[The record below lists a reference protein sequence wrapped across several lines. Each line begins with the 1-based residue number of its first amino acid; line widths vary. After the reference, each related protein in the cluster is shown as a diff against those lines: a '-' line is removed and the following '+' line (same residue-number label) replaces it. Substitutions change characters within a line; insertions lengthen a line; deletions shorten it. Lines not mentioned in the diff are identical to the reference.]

1 VKLSGSFGTRVR
13 ELRQERGW
21 SQARLGGEEYTASYI
36 SYLESGR
43 RAPSPDAANYLAD
56 QLGVDPVTLGFGEA
70 ADVGIELDI
79 VSYLVLADRALHT
92 REWSTALD
100 ATMRAEEMALAT
112 DRLDRVW
119 EAQYLRC
126 RILVE
131 KSDFSDAVELILE
144 LCDGVVT
151 NQSVTVRAE
160 VLNLAARI
168 LRSVGR
174 LDEAV
179 EKASEARRIAPDL
192 PRRAEAIL
200 QFCASCAERGDAP
213 TSMQAEIDELSEL
226 ALLLPNGHLKGR
238 IYWYVGNLHHFMGD
252 TEEGERNHAEA
263 AVMIRG
269 AADLVLWSRVQQVI
283 AHFRMIRGDLE
294 GVWEQ
299 LEIAEN
305 AMRLTGRESDLA
317 DLSLEQAR
325 CLFLLGDAD
334 AARERLLDTLTS
346 EAFSIACPG
355 RGEAYDLLGD
365 VCLALEDH
373 SGARRAFRNAAT
385 DYEAIGA
392 GPRALEA
399 WRSAAKVPEQ

>member
-36 SYLESGR
+36 SYIESGR
-43 RAPSPDAANYLAD
+43 RAPSQDAAMYLAD
-56 QLGVDPVTLGFGEA
+56 VLGVDPVTLGFGEA
-70 ADVGIELDI
+70 ADVGTELDI

-92 REWSTALD
+92 REWVTALD
-100 ATMRAEEMALAT
+100 ATLRAEEMALAS
-112 DRLDRVW
+112 DRLDRAW

-131 KSDFSDAVELILE
+131 KSDFSDAVDLVLQ

-174 LDEAV
+174 LNEAV
-179 EKASEARRIAPDL
+179 EKSAEARRIAPDV
-192 PRRAEAIL
+192 PRLVEAIL
-200 QFCASCAERGDAP
+200 QWCASCAERGDPP
-213 TSMQAEIDELSEL
+213 TSMQPEIEELSKL
-226 ALLLPNGHLKGR
+226 ALLLPDGHLKGR
-238 IYWYVGNLHHFMGD
+238 IYWYVGNLQHFTGD
-252 TEEGERNHAEA
+252 VEAGEHSHAEA

-269 AADLVLWSRVQQVI
+269 AADLVLWSRVQRVI
-283 AHFRMIRGDLE
+283 AHFRMTRGDLD

-305 AMRLTGRESDLA
+305 AMRLTGRASDLA
-317 DLSLEQAR
+317 ELAVEQAR
-325 CLFLLGDAD
+325 CLFLLGDAE
-334 AARERLLDTLTS
+334 AARDRLLETLTS
-346 EAFSIACPG
+346 EVFSIAYPS
-355 RGEAYDLLGD
+355 RAEAYELLGD
-365 VCLALEDH
+365 VLLSVEDH
-373 SGARRAFRNAAT
+373 SGARRAFRNAAM
-385 DYEAIGA
+385 DYETIGA

-399 WRSAAKVPEQ
+399 WRNAAKVPEQ

>member
-1 VKLSGSFGTRVR
+1 V
-13 ELRQERGW
+13 
-21 SQARLGGEEYTASYI
+21 
-36 SYLESGR
+36 
-43 RAPSPDAANYLAD
+43 
-56 QLGVDPVTLGFGEA
+56 
-70 ADVGIELDI
+70 
-79 VSYLVLADRALHT
+79 
-92 REWSTALD
+92 TALD
-100 ATMRAEEMALAT
+100 ATLRAEEMALAT
-112 DRLDRVW
+112 DRLDRAW

-131 KSDFSDAVELILE
+131 KSDFSDAAELVLQ

-160 VLNLAARI
+160 VLNLAARV

-174 LDEAV
+174 LNEAV
-179 EKASEARRIAPDL
+179 EKASEARRIAPDV
-192 PRRAEAIL
+192 PRRVEAIL
-200 QFCASCAERGDAP
+200 QWCASCAERGDSP

-226 ALLLPNGHLKGR
+226 SELLPDGHLKGR
-238 IYWYVGNLHHFMGD
+238 IYWYVGNLQHFTGD
-252 TEEGERNHAEA
+252 TDAGERSHAEA

-269 AADLVLWSRVQQVI
+269 AADLVLWSRVQRVI
-283 AHFRMIRGDLE
+283 AHFRMTRGDLE

-305 AMRLTGRESDLA
+305 AMRLTGRASDLA
-317 DLSLEQAR
+317 ELAVEQAR
-325 CLFLLGDAD
+325 CLFLLGDAE
-334 AARERLLDTLTS
+334 AARDRLLETLTS
-346 EAFSIACPG
+346 EVFSIAFPS
-355 RGEAYDLLGD
+355 RAETYELLGD
-365 VCLALEDH
+365 VLLSLEDH

>member
-36 SYLESGR
+36 SYIESGR
-43 RAPSPDAANYLAD
+43 RAPSPDAAMYLAD

-70 ADVGIELDI
+70 ADVGTELDI

-100 ATMRAEEMALAT
+100 ATLRAEEMSIAS
-112 DRLDRVW
+112 DRLDRAW

-131 KSDFSDAVELILE
+131 KSDFSDAVELILQ

-151 NQSVTVRAE
+151 SQSVTVRAE

-179 EKASEARRIAPDL
+179 DKASEARRIAPDV
-192 PRRAEAIL
+192 PRRVEAIL
-200 QFCASCAERGDAP
+200 QWCASCAERGDP
-213 TSMQAEIDELSEL
+213 PMSMQAEINELKELS
-226 ALLLPNGHLKGR
+226 LLLPDGHLKGR
-238 IYWYVGNLHHFMGD
+238 IYWYVGNLQHFN
-252 TEEGERNHAEA
+252 GEIAAGEQSHAA
-263 AVMIRG
+263 AAMMIRG
-269 AADLVLWSRVQQVI
+269 AADLVLWSRVQRVI
-283 AHFRMIRGDLE
+283 AHFRMTRGDLD

-305 AMRLTGRESDLA
+305 AMRLTGRASDLA
-317 DLSLEQAR
+317 ELAVEQAR
-325 CLFLLGDAD
+325 CLFLLGDSE
-334 AARERLLDTLTS
+334 AARDRLLETLTS
-346 EAFSIACPG
+346 EVFSIAYPS
-355 RGEAYDLLGD
+355 RAEAYELLGD
-365 VCLALEDH
+365 VLLSVEDH
-373 SGARRAFRNAAT
+373 SGARRAFRNAAM
-385 DYEAIGA
+385 DYETIGA

-399 WRSAAKVPEQ
+399 WRNAAKVPEQ

>member
-1 VKLSGSFGTRVR
+1 MKLSGSFGTRVR

-36 SYLESGR
+36 SYIESGR
-43 RAPSPDAANYLAD
+43 RAPSPDAAMFLAD
-56 QLGVDPVTLGFGEA
+56 ALGVDPVTLGFGEA
-70 ADVGIELDI
+70 ADVGTELDI

-92 REWSTALD
+92 REWVTALD
-100 ATMRAEEMALAT
+100 ATLRAEEMALAS
-112 DRLDRVW
+112 DRLDRAW

-131 KSDFSDAVELILE
+131 KSDFSDAVDLVLE

-174 LDEAV
+174 LNEAV
-179 EKASEARRIAPDL
+179 DKAAEARRIAPDV
-192 PRRAEAIL
+192 PRRVEAIL
-200 QFCASCAERGDAP
+200 QWCASCAERGDPP
-213 TSMQAEIDELSEL
+213 TSMQAEIEELHELS
-226 ALLLPNGHLKGR
+226 LLLPDGHLKGR
-238 IYWYVGNLHHFMGD
+238 IYWYVGNLQHFTGD
-252 TEEGERNHAEA
+252 VEAGERSHAEA

-269 AADLVLWSRVQQVI
+269 AADLVLWSRVQRVI
-283 AHFRMIRGDLE
+283 AHFRMTRGDLE

-305 AMRLTGRESDLA
+305 AMRLTGRASDLA
-317 DLSLEQAR
+317 ELAVEQAR
-325 CLFLLGDAD
+325 CLFLLGDAE
-334 AARERLLDTLTS
+334 AARDRLLETLTS
-346 EAFSIACPG
+346 EVFSIAYPS
-355 RGEAYDLLGD
+355 RAEAYELLGD
-365 VCLALEDH
+365 VLLSVEDH
-373 SGARRAFRNAAT
+373 SGARRAFRNAAM
-385 DYEAIGA
+385 DYETIGA

-399 WRSAAKVPEQ
+399 WRNAAKVPEQ

>member
-1 VKLSGSFGTRVR
+1 M
-13 ELRQERGW
+13 
-21 SQARLGGEEYTASYI
+21 
-36 SYLESGR
+36 
-43 RAPSPDAANYLAD
+43 YLAD
-56 QLGVDPVTLGFGEA
+56 TLGVDPVTLGFGEA
-70 ADVGIELDI
+70 ADVGTELDI

-92 REWSTALD
+92 REWVTALD
-100 ATMRAEEMALAT
+100 ATLRAEEMALAT
-112 DRLDRVW
+112 DRLDRAW

-131 KSDFSDAVELILE
+131 KSDFSDAAELVLQ

-151 NQSVTVRAE
+151 NQSVTVHAE

-168 LRSVGR
+168 LRGVGR
-174 LDEAV
+174 LDDAV
-179 EKASEARRIAPDL
+179 EKALEARSIAPDV
-192 PRRAEAIL
+192 PRRVEAIL
-200 QFCASCAERGDAP
+200 QLCAARAERGDLP
-213 TSMQAEIDELSEL
+213 SSMMAEIEELQEL
-226 ALLLPNGHLKGR
+226 AQYLPDGHLKGR
-238 IYWYVGNLHHFMGD
+238 IYWYVGNVQHYLGD
-252 TEEGERNHAEA
+252 TDAGERSHAEA

-283 AHFRMIRGDLE
+283 AHFRMTRGDLE

-317 DLSLEQAR
+317 DLALEQAR
-325 CLFLLGDAD
+325 CVFLLGDAD
-334 AARERLLDTLTS
+334 AARKRLLDTLTS

-355 RGEAYDLLGD
+355 RAEVYDLLGD

-373 SGARRAFRNAAT
+373 SGARRAFRHAAT
-385 DYEAIGA
+385 DYESIGA

>member
-1 VKLSGSFGTRVR
+1 MKLSGSFGTRVR

-21 SQARLGGEEYTASYI
+21 SQARLGGDEYTASYI
-36 SYLESGR
+36 SYIEAGR
-43 RAPSPDAANYLAD
+43 RAPSPDAAQYLAD

-70 ADVGIELDI
+70 ADVGTELDI

-100 ATMRAEEMALAT
+100 ATMRAEEMALAS
-112 DRLDRVW
+112 DRLDRAW

-131 KSDFSDAVELILE
+131 KSDFSDAVELVLE

-168 LRSVGR
+168 LRSVGQ
-174 LDEAV
+174 LNEAV
-179 EKASEARRIAPDL
+179 EKASEARRIAPDV
-192 PRRAEAIL
+192 PRRVEAIL
-200 QFCASCAERGDAP
+200 QWCASCAERGDSP
-213 TSMQAEIDELSEL
+213 TTMQAEIDELSEL
-226 ALLLPNGHLKGR
+226 SKLLPDGHLKGR
-238 IYWYVGNLHHFMGD
+238 IYWYVGNLQHFTGD
-252 TEEGERNHAEA
+252 TDAGERSHAAA

-269 AADLVLWSRVQQVI
+269 AADLVLWSRVQRVI
-283 AHFRMIRGDLE
+283 AHFRMTRGDLE

-305 AMRLTGRESDLA
+305 AMKLTGRAADLA
-317 DLSLEQAR
+317 ELAVEQAR
-325 CLFLLGDAD
+325 CLFLLGDAE
-334 AARERLLDTLTS
+334 AARDRLLETLTS
-346 EAFSIACPG
+346 EVFSIAFPS
-355 RGEAYDLLGD
+355 RAETYELLGD
-365 VCLALEDH
+365 VLLSLEDH

-385 DYEAIGA
+385 DYETIGA

>member
-21 SQARLGGEEYTASYI
+21 SQARLGGDEYTASYI

-70 ADVGIELDI
+70 ADVGTELDI

-126 RILVE
+126 RVLVE
-131 KSDFSDAVELILE
+131 KSDFSDAAELVLK

-151 NQSVTVRAE
+151 IQSVTVHAE
-160 VLNLAARI
+160 VLNLAARV
-168 LRSVGR
+168 LRAVGR
-174 LDEAV
+174 LGDAV
-179 EKASEARRIAPDL
+179 EKALEARSIAPDV
-192 PRRAEAIL
+192 PRRVEAIL
-200 QFCASCAERGDAP
+200 QLCAARAESGESP
-213 TSMQAEIDELSEL
+213 SSMMADIEELQEL
-226 ALLLPNGHLKGR
+226 AQYLPDGHLKGR
-238 IYWYVGNLHHFMGD
+238 IYWYVGNVQHYVGD
-252 TEEGERNHAEA
+252 TDAGERSHAEA

-283 AHFRMIRGDLE
+283 AHFRMTRGDLE

-317 DLSLEQAR
+317 DLALEQAR

-355 RGEAYDLLGD
+355 RAEAYDLLGD

-373 SGARRAFRNAAT
+373 AGARRAFRHAAT
-385 DYEAIGA
+385 DYESIGA

>member
-36 SYLESGR
+36 SYIESGR
-43 RAPSPDAANYLAD
+43 RAPSPDAAHYLAE

-70 ADVGIELDI
+70 ADVGTELDI

-92 REWSTALD
+92 REWVTALD
-100 ATMRAEEMALAT
+100 ATLRAEEMALAS
-112 DRLDRVW
+112 DRLDRAW

-126 RILVE
+126 RVLVE
-131 KSDFSDAVELILE
+131 KSDFSDAVDLVLT

-151 NQSVTVRAE
+151 NQSVTVRTE

-168 LRSVGR
+168 LRSTGR
-174 LDEAV
+174 LNEAV
-179 EKASEARRIAPDL
+179 DKASEARRIAPDV
-192 PRRAEAIL
+192 PRRVEAIL
-200 QFCASCAERGDAP
+200 QWCAACAERGDAP
-213 TSMQAEIDELSEL
+213 SSMQSEIDELTEL
-226 ALLLPNGHLKGR
+226 ADYLPDGHLKGR
-238 IYWYVGNLHHFMGD
+238 IYWYVGNVQHFNGQTD
-252 TEEGERNHAEA
+252 EGERSHAEA
-263 AVMIRG
+263 AAMIRG
-269 AADLVLWSRVQQVI
+269 AADLVLWSRVQRVI
-283 AHFRMIRGDLE
+283 AHFRMTRGDLE

-305 AMRLTGRESDLA
+305 AMRLTGRESDLVELA
-317 DLSLEQAR
+317 VEQAR
-325 CLFLLGDAD
+325 CLFLLGDSE
-334 AARERLLDTLTS
+334 AARDRLQESLTS
-346 EAFSIACPG
+346 EVFSIAYPS
-355 RGEAYDLLGD
+355 RAEAYELLGD
-365 VCLALEDH
+365 VLLSLEDYP
-373 SGARRAFRNAAT
+373 GARRAFRNAAG